1 MLPSRA
7 GGIELKYRTIPNSD
21 IDVSV
26 IALGCWAFAGDRN
39 WGDQDDRDSIGAV
52 ERALDRGITLFDTA
66 VAYGDGYSEEI
77 LGRALAGRRGDA
89 VIATKPPASEATAD
103 ELERSCDGSLKR
115 LRTDYIDLY
124 QQHWPKHDAPF
135 EETVAGMERLQEK
148 GKIRRWGVCNY
159 GGGDLGD
166 LLECGTPATNQ
177 LCYSLLWRAIEYE
190 VVPKCVEAQI
200 GVLCYS
206 PIAQGL
212 LTGKFRSADDVPAGR
227 ARTKYFASSRP
238 EARQREAGAE
248 AETFRAID
256 AVRDLAKDHGR
267 SMAHLAIGWLL
278 AQPGVTSVLTGA
290 RRAKQVDEN
299 AAAGDVDLPRELLDM
314 LTAETD
320 ELKQKLGGD
329 ADPWAYRM
337 R

>member
-1 MLPSRA
+1 MLPSRT
-7 GGIELKYRTIPNSD
+7 GGTELKYRTIPKSD
-21 IDVSV
+21 IEVSV

-39 WGDQDDRDSIGAV
+39 WGDQDDRDSIAAV
-52 ERALDRGITLFDTA
+52 QRALDRGITLFDTA
-66 VAYGDGYSEEI
+66 VAYGDGHSEEI
-77 LGRALAGRRGDA
+77 LGRALEGRRSDT

-124 QQHWPKHDAPF
+124 QQHWPKRDVPF
-135 EETVAGMERLQEK
+135 EETVAGMERLKEK

-159 GGGDLGD
+159 GGGDLGN
-166 LLECGTPATNQ
+166 LLRHGTPATNQ

-190 VVPKCVEAQI
+190 IVPKCVEAQI

-227 ARTKYFASSRP
+227 ARTKHFASSRP
-238 EARQREAGAE
+238 EARHDEEGAE
-248 AETFRAID
+248 AETFRVID
-256 AVRDLAKDHGR
+256 AVRDLAEEHDR

-290 RRAKQVDEN
+290 RHAEQVDEN
-299 AAAGDVDLPRELLDM
+299 AAAGDVDLPRELLDT
-314 LTAETD
+314 LTAESD
-320 ELKQKLGGD
+320 ELKRKLGRD